1 MRRFRDLL
9 CSLIYCV
16 EIQVSSPGA
25 GMHGVS
31 DLCKSSS
38 SSVVQYDDDD
48 MDPISE
54 SLLSSGTRRQAM
66 LTSDTLTGTS
76 DSRGNKSS
84 GDQNISQSNMLIKTR
99 LMFSANDNHSTTQDS
114 VEVDRT
120 QDSVEVEWMRC
131 KMPETEA
138 TPLRGSVR
146 FQYPMEDEEDGGA
159 ETGAGDMEGRRSRL
173 REVDATPLR
182 STIRFQYPIEEE
194 GEEDGGAE
202 TGAGDMEGRR
212 SRLREVWFQHPESAI
227 DEAGQDVMGVEP
239 DREALEISVKPMIEP
254 RGYTPISKVVSR
266 RYPINSRVKREEPTS
281 ITNAVAGPSFHD
293 FSTAES
299 EKDLGVRMPL
309 QHLAAG
315 SQGMSPTLR
324 CLSSPRRG
332 GEMVSLQSKQE
343 REGKE
348 NCHLAKPNSDGSS
361 GRGSEYATREMPI
374 SDLRPP
380 TNDTPLKFYELSL
393 PASRQVTPPK
403 RLVRLVCMSLVLV
416 CKRGT
421 CARDSG
427 V

>member
-1 MRRFRDLL
+1 MSPHIVWFCAMRRFRDLL

-173 REVDATPLR
+173 REV
-182 STIRFQYPIEEE
+182 
-194 GEEDGGAE
+194 
-202 TGAGDMEGRR
+202 
-212 SRLREVWFQHPESAI
+212 WFQHPESAI

-348 NCHLAKPNSDGSS
+348 NWSHLAKPNSDGSS